1 MGTAMTDKQNE
12 LIVRLRNLKLEGFA
26 SEIENQL
33 SNLPVY
39 AKLSFEDRLLSCVD
53 IQETLNKEKRCFT
66 LIKNA
71 KFKDHLRLT
80 DLTSTA
86 DYGLKDETLACALGY
101 NCCSNGISVRY
112 YRTSDLLL
120 EMSNKLGMDKLR
132 FMRNL
137 QRFKVLILDDFG
149 ISKISTS
156 ESQDLFNIIDDRYK
170 TASTVISTQLKKS
183 AFPILLGSDTKAEAA
198 TDRLLH
204 PAIEI
209 ELKGPSRRK

>member
-1 MGTAMTDKQNE
+1 MT
-12 LIVRLRNLKLEGFA
+12 
-26 SEIENQL
+26 
-33 SNLPVY
+33 
-39 AKLSFEDRLLSCVD
+39 
-53 IQETLNKEKRCFT
+53 
-66 LIKNA
+66 
-71 KFKDHLRLT
+71 
-80 DLTSTA
+80 
-86 DYGLKDETLACALGY
+86 
-101 NCCSNGISVRY
+101 
-112 YRTSDLLL
+112 
-120 EMSNKLGMDKLR
+120 NKLGMDKLR

-183 AFPILLGSDTKAEAA
+183 AFPILLGSDTEAT

-209 ELKGPSRRK
+209 ELKGPSR